1 MPLGAPP
8 GIVNSTVTASG
19 SVIFSQALLIKTA
32 GGLMKMKKKNK
43 NCSCKLPSI
52 LHVSK
57 KNQGGALNSYCWEGA
72 VQWSDALCSWLTLL
86 FCCCSFPCSKALG
99 IKLHVC
105 CQANINCVGTFL
117 LLGEQGLPSL
127 GSPKSPV
134 LPSGGPA
141 GQEEL
146 GRSQP
151 APVCVADPPLPKC
164 MGKHKLRYGSGG
176 GEALRNDGRK
186 ICVEEDGLIVKELQS

>member
-1 MPLGAPP
+1 MML
-8 GIVNSTVTASG
+8 
-19 SVIFSQALLIKTA
+19 SVPD
-32 GGLMKMKKKNK
+32 
-43 NCSCKLPSI
+43 LPSYS
-52 LHVSK
+52 V
-57 KNQGGALNSYCWEGA
+57 AA
-72 VQWSDALCSWLTLL
+72 R
-86 FCCCSFPCSKALG
+86 FPVARQMALG

-141 GQEEL
+141 GQEEP
-146 GRSQP
+146 GCSQP

-176 GEALRNDGRK
+176 EEALRNHGRK
-186 ICVEEDGLIVKELQS
+186 SCVEEDGLIVKELQS